1 MRIGIEAQRIFRKN
15 KHGMD
20 LVAVQLI
27 KNLQRID
34 HHNQYY
40 IFINPDEDI
49 HTIYPTNNFKII
61 LLQKSPYPIWE
72 QYYLRKASYDYKLD
86 VLHCTSNTAPIGI
99 KTPLILTLHDII
111 YLEQIHLKSGTWYQ
125 RIGNLYRRWVVPR
138 IVKNCHTIY
147 TVSEFEKKVIE
158 KHFNFQPEKV
168 KVINNGVATHFK
180 PQDNKLVAKIK
191 EKYGLPDSYL
201 LFLGNADPKKNML
214 GLLKALLQLDK
225 NQQLT
230 MRVVILDF
238 GIKELEAMLSSI
250 DAIQLL
256 EKIHLP
262 GYIPNEELPCF
273 YSGASAFLYPSLR
286 ESFGLPIL
294 EAMACKCPVITSN
307 TSSMPGIAK
316 KAAIL
321 INPKKP
327 ATISEAILRLKEDQ
341 NLREELIAKGIER
354 SKQFSYLTGAQ
365 AVLETYNSIK
375 RKKR

>member
-27 KNLQRID
+27 KNLQRLD
-34 HHNQYY
+34 HHNQYF
-40 IFINPDEDI
+40 IFVNPDVDI
-49 HTIYPTNNFKII
+49 NTIYPTANFKII

-86 VLHCTSNTAPIGI
+86 LLHCTSNTAPISI

-138 IVKNCHTIY
+138 IVKSCHTIY
-147 TVSEFEKKVIE
+147 TVSEFEKQVIE
-158 KHFNFQPEKV
+158 KHFNFQSGKV
-168 KVINNGVATHFK
+168 KVINNGVASYFK
-180 PQDNKLVAKIK
+180 PQNDNLVDKIK
-191 EKYGLPDSYL
+191 QKYGLPDSYL

-214 GLLKALLQLDK
+214 GLLKALLQIDNK
-225 NQQLT
+225 EQLT
-230 MRVVILDF
+230 MGIVILDF
-238 GIKELEAMLSSI
+238 GIEELETMLSSI

-256 EKIHLP
+256 GKIHLP
-262 GYIPNEELPCF
+262 GYIVNEELPCF
-273 YSGASAFLYPSLR
+273 YSGALAFLYPSLR

-327 ATISEAILRLKEDQ
+327 ATISEAILRLKKDQ

-354 SKQFSYLTGAQ
+354 SKQFSYFTGAQ
-365 AVLETYNSIK
+365 AVLETYNSVK